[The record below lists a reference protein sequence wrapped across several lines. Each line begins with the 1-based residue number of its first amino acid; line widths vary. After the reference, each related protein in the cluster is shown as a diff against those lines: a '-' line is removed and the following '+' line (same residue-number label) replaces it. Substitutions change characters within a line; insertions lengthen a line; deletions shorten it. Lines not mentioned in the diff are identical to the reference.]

1 MRPMKYDEFF
11 EEILERNEKVAEWN
25 HVTDNWKEETLKIQG
40 ELVIEES
47 KEFDNAVGVVDVV
60 KELVDCLVVQGYFF
74 NLTMFFKP
82 LKIHHFKDHYN
93 ATLKQAFTM
102 QRMGFNILLAFDKVI
117 ESNYNKFDNYREDML
132 DKYDE
137 HCKYLEKDG
146 RYSNVKWERAG
157 EYVVY
162 RSGEGKLL
170 KGRNYQE
177 PDLSW
182 LQEAA

>member
-74 NLTMFFKP
+74 NLTM
-82 LKIHHFKDHYN
+82 
-93 ATLKQAFTM
+93 
-102 QRMGFNILLAFDKVI
+102 
-117 ESNYNKFDNYREDML
+117 
-132 DKYDE
+132 
-137 HCKYLEKDG
+137 
-146 RYSNVKWERAG
+146 
-157 EYVVY
+157 
-162 RSGEGKLL
+162 
-170 KGRNYQE
+170 
-177 PDLSW
+177 
-182 LQEAA
+182 